1 MLLSLEI
8 KDFAVIK
15 SISVDFSSGFSV
27 ITGQTGSGKSILL
40 DSIQALL
47 GARFTKDIVRN
58 GSQFAEINGI
68 FGSFDPKT
76 VKSLSDI
83 GVTLN
88 SEGSLYLQ
96 RLIYNDGR
104 SVSKLFGKNI
114 SMSFNKQIGSIL
126 VDFFGQNEG
135 NYFFNSLA
143 HIDLLDDYCK
153 NESLLIDYKD
163 LYTEYLNI
171 NKKINEIEKAR
182 QDRIF
187 KLDFLKYQINEIENA
202 KLKVNEYESLLSE
215 RDLLKNYKLISKN
228 ANNVYRALY
237 KNDKGV
243 SAYRLIEIAR
253 KSIEELAE
261 YVPSQESICNRLL
274 DIQYELSDTAEI
286 IYSLIPNGIGNPEER
301 ISDLND
307 RIDVINKLIKKYGK
321 SENELIEYLK
331 QLKSDYAQLE
341 DIDVIIEDAEKERSS
356 ILDRLTQIADKLNY
370 QRVAKSKELTSRIAK
385 ELSYLDME
393 KVQLEFN
400 IEKCDLN
407 ENGYDSV
414 EIYVSTNPGDPLNP
428 LSKIASGGEMSR
440 ILLSIKSVLANA
452 FNIPTIIFDEIDT
465 GVSGQTADKIG
476 IVMKDISSSSQVIS
490 VTHSAQVSSR
500 ADNHYII
507 SKDIEDNRAVSTIK
521 KLNYDERISEIAR
534 IMSTVKESDI
544 IKESAKEML
553 DRARN
558 NIL

>member
-96 RLIYNDGR
+96 RFIYNDGR

-135 NYFFNSLA
+135 NYFFNPLA

-153 NESLLIDYKD
+153 NENILNDYKD
-163 LYTEYLNI
+163 LYSEYVNI
-171 NKKINEIEKAR
+171 NRRINEIEKAR

-274 DIQYELSDTAEI
+274 DIQYELSDTAEN

-407 ENGYDSV
+407 EKGYDSV